1 LPHAISTRDR
11 GARHIHLSRNWHLE
25 EMGSIPTVGRAVV
38 VHRPDCDGQAIGMP
52 LDLPVRATLS
62 HAKTVRATPFGHA
75 LGTTGVDKVVRV
87 QCPLADEDMRD
98 LRPLGSVGAVHRAE
112 APAHPAGRTLT
123 STRACEAPRRRVS
136 LCSAKLRSTGAL
148 EASTH
153 YAIRVCT
160 DQLAAGVDLISPA
173 IQTSRLRSG
182 GVSSDEMKGRRGVT
196 RRQPPYLGETS
207 QRRVHARVGERLC
220 SI

>member
-1 LPHAISTRDR
+1 
-11 GARHIHLSRNWHLE
+11 
-25 EMGSIPTVGRAVV
+25 MGFIPTVGRAVV

-52 LDLPVRATLS
+52 LDLSVRATTS

-75 LGTTGVDKVVRV
+75 FGTTGVDKVVRV

-98 LRPLGSVGAVHRAE
+98 LRPLGSVGAVHRGE

-136 LCSAKLRSTGAL
+136 LFSAKLRSTGAL

-173 IQTSRLRSG
+173 IQTSRLAEWRS
-182 GVSSDEMKGRRGVT
+182 EFGRNERPPGVT